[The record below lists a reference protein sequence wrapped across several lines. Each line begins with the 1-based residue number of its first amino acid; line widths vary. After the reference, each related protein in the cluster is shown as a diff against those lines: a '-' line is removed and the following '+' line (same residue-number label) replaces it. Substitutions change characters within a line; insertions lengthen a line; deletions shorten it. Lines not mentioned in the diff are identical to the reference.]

1 VTTTLAKLLIL
12 CKELQV
18 EHLAVRRRLSN
29 HATDV
34 LRQIDQLVRLL
45 ETDNSRNDRRQQ
57 TDPWAHDPELDIF
70 FNPDYVRWPPNEEGS
85 HVPIFSNY
93 NWYGLQDESPA
104 VSTPRDEHTASLR
117 RYREAWENLTQW
129 GPMNADQIPW
139 PISDLKIATLS
150 KRNFITNRLLLQQSD
165 VQKWNVF
172 KFYALGCGL
181 EPRYVEE
188 EKPYGGRILKLD
200 LDPCAPRAYL
210 QAFRGLMLEENRKF
224 HIDRWKYAAS
234 GIREVMQS
242 DEAKAV
248 WRAINEGIRVV
259 FGLLDRI

>member
-1 VTTTLAKLLIL
+1 M
-12 CKELQV
+12 
-18 EHLAVRRRLSN
+18 
-29 HATDV
+29 
-34 LRQIDQLVRLL
+34 
-45 ETDNSRNDRRQQ
+45 
-57 TDPWAHDPELDIF
+57 
-70 FNPDYVRWPPNEEGS
+70 
-85 HVPIFSNY
+85 
-93 NWYGLQDESPA
+93 
-104 VSTPRDEHTASLR
+104 
-117 RYREAWENLTQW
+117 TQW

-139 PISDLKIATLS
+139 PTSDLKIATLS

-200 LDPCAPRAYL
+200 LDPGAPRAYL
-210 QAFRGLMLEENRKF
+210 QAFRALMLEENRKF
-224 HIDRWKYAAS
+224 HIDRWKHAAS
-234 GIREVMQS
+234 GIKEVMQS

-248 WRAINEGIRVV
+248 WRAISEGTHVV